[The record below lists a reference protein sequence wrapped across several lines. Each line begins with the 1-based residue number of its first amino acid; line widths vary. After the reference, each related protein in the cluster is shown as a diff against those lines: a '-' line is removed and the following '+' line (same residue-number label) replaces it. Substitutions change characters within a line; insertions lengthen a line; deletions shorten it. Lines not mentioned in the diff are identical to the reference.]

1 MYRII
6 DDKKYIKNIKKV
18 LTILNYNDIVLLVL
32 KKRTKQVRKKTKKV
46 LTEKEKLG
54 KINKSRK

>member
-1 MYRII
+1 MKIQSINLYEMYRII

-32 KKRTKQVRKKTKKV
+32 KKRTKQVRKKTKKS
-46 LTEKEKLG
+46 LD
-54 KINKSRK
+54 